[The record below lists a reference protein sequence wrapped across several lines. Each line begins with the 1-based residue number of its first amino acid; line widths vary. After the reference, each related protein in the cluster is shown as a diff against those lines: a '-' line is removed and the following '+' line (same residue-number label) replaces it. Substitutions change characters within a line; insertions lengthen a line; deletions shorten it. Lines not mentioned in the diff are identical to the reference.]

1 MDAVFCVDCLEE
13 ALRHHGTPEIFNSD
27 QGSQFTSLAFTEVLK
42 RAGVVISM
50 DGRGRA
56 FDNIFVERLWR
67 SVKYED
73 IYLKGY
79 ATMGELVIG
88 LTAYFAFYNEE
99 RPHQSLSNQTPDAV
113 YQTAS
118 GGGAMILEKYGDSLP
133 ETSEERS
140 GSDVSGSIVKDNKA
154 TATIEVKTGQ
164 RRAAAS
170 ELEPVA

>member
-1 MDAVFCVDCLEE
+1 MDAVFCANCLEE
-13 ALRHHGTPEIFNSD
+13 ALRHHGTPEIFNSY
-27 QGSQFTSLAFTEVLK
+27 QGSQFTSIAYTAVLK

-56 FDNIFVERLWR
+56 FENIFDERLWR

-88 LTAYFAFYNEE
+88 LTAYFAFFNEG
-99 RPHQSLSNQTPDAV
+99 RPHQSLANQTPDAV

-118 GGGAMILEKYGDSLP
+118 W
-133 ETSEERS
+133 RRR
-140 GSDVSGSIVKDNKA
+140 DN
-154 TATIEVKTGQ
+154 
-164 RRAAAS
+164 S
-170 ELEPVA
+170 

>member
-1 MDAVFCVDCLEE
+1 
-13 ALRHHGTPEIFNSD
+13 
-27 QGSQFTSLAFTEVLK
+27 
-42 RAGVVISM
+42 M

-99 RPHQSLSNQTPDAV
+99 RPHQSLTNQTPDKV

-118 GGGAMILEKYGDSLP
+118 GGGAIILEKYGDSLP
-133 ETSEERS
+133 ETSDPLRS
-140 GSDVSGSIVKDNKA
+140 SGVSGSTIRNNKA
-154 TATIEVKTGQ
+154 TATTKVKVKTGQ
-164 RRAAAS
+164 RRAAAG
-170 ELEPVA
+170 ELEPTA